1 MAASFHP
8 RAGRLVSLSNG
19 GRTARRLRAAHEF
32 NHGLV
37 MSREPLRDGQL
48 FQIRIDRK
56 LNSWSGSLEVG
67 LTSRDPGQEASEL
80 PSSATTLRGGAWLL
94 SGSCVLHDAKTLLDA
109 YGRTHADECVDLDSL
124 EEGALVGVQ
133 RTAAGEFH
141 VWLNGHDCGVAATGL
156 PSPVWALIDL
166 YGKCTQVTV
175 VDDERPQQAADHPPE
190 ASPCLPSA
198 APPPDNVSASRTE
211 SRRSGAA
218 RHSTRAASTSSL
230 AAVAVDAGLTVAV
243 DVHGSAPLGF
253 ALASSSSASLLSA
266 PAHSWSSPPTPHAP
280 VSACNDALLFHAK
293 CGALIRL
300 SNNQKT
306 AERRRPLDEFNNGV
320 VLTNRP
326 LRHGETFEIRIDRLV
341 DKWSGS
347 LEIGVTTHD
356 PNSMDYPATMT
367 NMMSGTIMMSGCGI
381 LTNGKGTRREYC
393 DFSLDELQEGDHIG
407 LIRKTNGELHFYVNG
422 LDQGVAA
429 SQTATTIYGVVDLYG
444 MAAKVTIVHEQ
455 NHADR
460 LRRNTAIMRA
470 ISPESTNRRAR
481 ATAGGAGH
489 SSGLATGRLN
499 SRSEADTCGTAR
511 ATAAPMPLLAGEN
524 FDESVDFCGDLET
537 RRGAERTTRAVRERE
552 RVMDEVGWRD
562 EEQETERETPEVA
575 EGEKSAEDDMNS
587 SRERRREQISGGDAS
602 GLFERYEDIQ
612 SRRCRNGEVGGGRQS
627 LADRETNRD
636 NYLRSDLDYF
646 SSLSSYTDFGIAYC
660 RAHATR
666 ENLLRSARSRE
677 LQVEREL
684 NREEEMDTGRQVEIE
699 SDRGRLLPELNLPT
713 NLSDA
718 RHLIAHTNVRLAASW
733 RERGGNGDEDLENGR
748 ERDDIGLG
756 LSHSSFFTNA
766 RLSTWR
772 ERETERERDRGTAV
786 NRSICTPEPNQLSL
800 PTAEAIFANSEFSGL
815 DNGSDVE
822 LNGQSCN
829 ATALAGG
836 PSVGGCGSGEMEA
849 SVTTVIEGGEGTP
862 GDCGPL
868 LFHPNCG
875 QRAAVVN
882 GGRTALRPNAL
893 EDFNHGVVLSNR
905 PLRPGERFEVRIDR
919 MVDKWAGSIEV
930 GVTTHSPVRIAL
942 PSTMTNMRSGTWMMT
957 GNGVMHNGTTI
968 LDDYGHNLDR
978 LRAGD
983 SVGVIRH
990 VDGALHLLVNGEDQG
1005 RAVIGVPPCVYAV
1018 LDLYGQAAQATILDS
1033 THDMPPLPDDLSDT
1047 HTHPTPCTPP
1057 LSLCDCGNGP
1067 ARCDLVFAH
1076 FHGTNAVI
1084 TNGGRTA
1091 LRQNPR
1097 AEFNDAIVITNRPLR
1112 DGELFE
1118 IVIEKM
1124 VDRWSGSIEV
1134 GVTAILPE
1142 ELHFPN
1148 TMTDI
1153 DHDTW
1158 MLSGTAIMR
1167 DGNTVCNSYGS
1178 DLDRLGFGSRIGM
1191 LRSRHGAL
1199 HYFING
1205 VDQGPAATGLPAEVY
1220 AVVDLYGQCAQVS
1233 VTASSGVVD
1242 NSLSSSVVTH
1252 LSLPEDSPRLLGV
1265 AHRLH
1270 ACCGKGIVLRR
1281 EGRSALRLHGYAHGL
1296 LFSAAE
1302 LRTGE
1307 LFEVQV
1313 DDVNDLWAG
1322 TLHAGLTS
1330 LSTSDPARLAP
1341 SALQLRSKFTW
1352 LVVGSEVRCNGVTQ
1366 RQNYGATLDRLRVGN
1381 RVGVKRCHDDTM
1393 HLVIDGKD
1401 MGPAATGVPAGVHAV
1416 FDLYGTVTSVTVTS
1430 TGCALVCASPE
1441 KIPGTVSALQPTLPE
1456 LACSAWES
1464 PVFVDGRNLL
1474 LSNHNRTAT
1483 RRDGCSQAV
1492 ARTAH
1497 VLPRQCL
1504 LQVCVDRLSHEWS
1517 GSLCLGMESVSEGHS
1532 PTAHTPTARTP
1543 LARSPATPPSS
1554 IVQGGR
1560 QQSWLIRGRAVYHNS
1575 TKIRDGYGPGLD
1587 SLAEGTRVGLLVDAL
1602 GALHLYV
1609 NGVDQGACAAHVPVN
1624 TRVAVHLYGC
1634 CLKVTLVTDEGA
1646 CGEEG
1651 CEDREKADMV
1661 DGLKEGVLRPP
1672 ACVDGSVL
1680 RAVCD
1685 YQAVCVRFRDL
1696 LALPGGFFTPCVS
1709 CFCTSCCHL
1718 RDDEAYRTRG
1728 EPPRDY
1734 SLPLG
1739 WVHFTLR
1746 TNPRSDATFLKRWH
1760 VAYHG
1765 ASIGDVRRS
1774 LDHGELYAASK
1785 CPLFAQKMK
1794 ADESGAH
1801 TATEGQAAGQGD
1813 VVTGLL
1819 TAAVRLSPSLPHASR
1834 DCSYITFRDPK
1845 TQSMHGAQVA
1855 FQVCVRPGAYKYSAH
1870 PAVNTGHAAHPF
1882 QPARSAHALTNT
1894 YPPHTQSAATHS
1906 NIHAPDTRFPSSE
1919 IEWFTKERG
1928 STIIT
1933 ALLIRVE

>member
-166 YGKCTQVTV
+166 YGKCTQV
-175 VDDERPQQAADHPPE
+175 RIMHA
-190 ASPCLPSA
+190 ASPCLPPA
-198 APPPDNVSASRTE
+198 APPPNNVSASRTE
-211 SRRSGAA
+211 SRRIGAA
-218 RHSTRAASTSSL
+218 RHGTRAASTSSL

-481 ATAGGAGH
+481 AAAG
-489 SSGLATGRLN
+489 
-499 SRSEADTCGTAR
+499 
-511 ATAAPMPLLAGEN
+511 
-524 FDESVDFCGDLET
+524 
-537 RRGAERTTRAVRERE
+537 
-552 RVMDEVGWRD
+552 
-562 EEQETERETPEVA
+562 
-575 EGEKSAEDDMNS
+575 
-587 SRERRREQISGGDAS
+587 
-602 GLFERYEDIQ
+602 
-612 SRRCRNGEVGGGRQS
+612 
-627 LADRETNRD
+627 
-636 NYLRSDLDYF
+636 
-646 SSLSSYTDFGIAYC
+646 
-660 RAHATR
+660 
-666 ENLLRSARSRE
+666 
-677 LQVEREL
+677 
-684 NREEEMDTGRQVEIE
+684 
-699 SDRGRLLPELNLPT
+699 
-713 NLSDA
+713 
-718 RHLIAHTNVRLAASW
+718 
-733 RERGGNGDEDLENGR
+733 
-748 ERDDIGLG
+748 
-756 LSHSSFFTNA
+756 
-766 RLSTWR
+766 
-772 ERETERERDRGTAV
+772 
-786 NRSICTPEPNQLSL
+786 
-800 PTAEAIFANSEFSGL
+800 
-815 DNGSDVE
+815 
-822 LNGQSCN
+822 
-829 ATALAGG
+829 
-836 PSVGGCGSGEMEA
+836 
-849 SVTTVIEGGEGTP
+849 EGGEGTP

-1341 SALQLRSKFTW
+1341 SALQLRSKLTW

-1441 KIPGTVSALQPTLPE
+1441 KIPGTVSALQPTLPVSSSTSSTTHLSFTRLFHPTLGGRNLFE
-1456 LACSAWES
+1456 HSILTTSIS

-1504 LQVCVDRLSHEWS
+1504 LQVCVDRLSHEWT

-1774 LDHGELYAASK
+1774 LDHGELYAGSLHYCAHI
-1785 CPLFAQKMK
+1785 PLTTRT
-1794 ADESGAH
+1794 SI
-1801 TATEGQAAGQGD
+1801 
-1813 VVTGLL
+1813 
-1819 TAAVRLSPSLPHASR
+1819 RLSNRLSFNDLTPFANSLSFASASSAR
-1834 DCSYITFRDPK
+1834 HCLSLSRFRDPK
-1845 TQSMHGAQVA
+1845 TQSMHGARVA

-1870 PAVNTGHAAHPF
+1870 PA
-1882 QPARSAHALTNT
+1882 
-1894 YPPHTQSAATHS
+1894 SAATHS

>member
-166 YGKCTQVTV
+166 YGKCTQV
-175 VDDERPQQAADHPPE
+175 RIMHAGE
-190 ASPCLPSA
+190 ALIHHNLLYAFPCDL
-198 APPPDNVSASRTE
+198 
-211 SRRSGAA
+211 
-218 RHSTRAASTSSL
+218 HTRVL
-230 AAVAVDAGLTVAV
+230 AV

-481 ATAGGAGH
+481 AAAG
-489 SSGLATGRLN
+489 
-499 SRSEADTCGTAR
+499 
-511 ATAAPMPLLAGEN
+511 
-524 FDESVDFCGDLET
+524 
-537 RRGAERTTRAVRERE
+537 
-552 RVMDEVGWRD
+552 
-562 EEQETERETPEVA
+562 
-575 EGEKSAEDDMNS
+575 
-587 SRERRREQISGGDAS
+587 
-602 GLFERYEDIQ
+602 
-612 SRRCRNGEVGGGRQS
+612 
-627 LADRETNRD
+627 
-636 NYLRSDLDYF
+636 
-646 SSLSSYTDFGIAYC
+646 
-660 RAHATR
+660 
-666 ENLLRSARSRE
+666 
-677 LQVEREL
+677 
-684 NREEEMDTGRQVEIE
+684 
-699 SDRGRLLPELNLPT
+699 
-713 NLSDA
+713 
-718 RHLIAHTNVRLAASW
+718 
-733 RERGGNGDEDLENGR
+733 
-748 ERDDIGLG
+748 
-756 LSHSSFFTNA
+756 
-766 RLSTWR
+766 
-772 ERETERERDRGTAV
+772 
-786 NRSICTPEPNQLSL
+786 
-800 PTAEAIFANSEFSGL
+800 
-815 DNGSDVE
+815 
-822 LNGQSCN
+822 
-829 ATALAGG
+829 
-836 PSVGGCGSGEMEA
+836 
-849 SVTTVIEGGEGTP
+849 EGGEGTP

-1270 ACCGKGIVLRR
+1270 ACCGKGIVLRK

-1341 SALQLRSKFTW
+1341 SALQLRSKLTW

-1504 LQVCVDRLSHEWS
+1504 LQVCVDRLSHEWT

-1794 ADESGAH
+1794 TDESGAH
-1801 TATEGQAAGQGD
+1801 TATEGQAAVQGD

-1845 TQSMHGAQVA
+1845 TQSMHGARVA

-1870 PAVNTGHAAHPF
+1870 PAVNTGHAAHPL